1 MLHYVRLNYRQIVKV
16 LLVIAG
22 GGLGAAARYGVRLA
36 LPSDAAAFPYAT
48 LVVNAGGSFL
58 AGLVAGLVAGGATLP
73 EEARLFLLVGVLG
86 GFTTFSA
93 FSLETVEHLM
103 NGDAA
108 IGAMNVLLS
117 LLLCVAAVVAGLFLG
132 RAFV

>member
-1 MLHYVRLNYRQIVKV
+1 MKI

-36 LPSDAAAFPYAT
+36 LPLDAAAFPYAT
-48 LVVNAGGSFL
+48 LIVNAGGSFL
-58 AGLVAGLVAGGATLP
+58 AGLVTGLLAGGVTLS

-103 NGDAA
+103 NGSAA
-108 IGAMNVLLS
+108 IGVMNLLLS
-117 LLLCVAAVVAGLFLG
+117 LLLCLGAVIAGVFLG
-132 RAFV
+132 RVLL

>member
-1 MLHYVRLNYRQIVKV
+1 MKI

-36 LPSDAAAFPYAT
+36 LPPDAAAFPYAT
-48 LVVNAGGSFL
+48 LIVNVGGSFL
-58 AGLVAGLVAGGATLP
+58 AGLVAGLLAGGVTLS
-73 EEARLFLLVGVLG
+73 EETRLFLLVGVLG

-93 FSLETVEHLM
+93 FSVETVEHLM
-103 NGDAA
+103 NGSAA

-117 LLLCVAAVVAGLFLG
+117 LLLCVGAVVAGVFLG
-132 RAFV
+132 RVFV

>member
-1 MLHYVRLNYRQIVKV
+1 MKI
-16 LLVIAG
+16 LLVIVG

-36 LPSDAAAFPYAT
+36 LPFDAAAFPYAT
-48 LVVNAGGSFL
+48 LVVNVVGSFL
-58 AGLVAGLVAGGATLP
+58 AGLVTGLLAAGLVLS

-93 FSLETVEHLM
+93 FSLETVEHLT

-108 IGAMNVLLS
+108 VGAVNVLS
-117 LLLCVAAVVAGLFLG
+117 NLLLCVAAVVAGIFLG
-132 RAFV
+132 RAVA